1 MSNKS
6 DKVKPTNDYIFK
18 LIFGDED
25 DKDILISFLNA
36 LFKEYDFL
44 PHIEDIEI
52 KNSETNKKYD
62 IEKQGRLDIK
72 ARIKDNT
79 YIDIEM
85 QTKDYSDIM
94 DRSVYYCSKLISEHT
109 VKGASYKYPRVIAI
123 WIIKDH
129 LVQDNPHY
137 HRSNPIEVCQCFT
150 MPGVIDKEYVK
161 TTNKVT
167 IIYIYLSKFKEGLY
181 NKDIDN
187 WLKFIDNQDNYDRYD
202 DSLKKASGKLSYLKE
217 DKETINVLD
226 SQEDKE
232 RDNAAK
238 IANAIDE
245 GLKKGIKQGE
255 KQGLKKGLKQGIKQG
270 KEEGLKQGK
279 EEGKK
284 EKAKEMARILLQS
297 GVDINIISQSS
308 GLTIEEIQELIKNR

>member
-1 MSNKS
+1 MDEKS
-6 DKVKPTNDYIFK
+6 DKVKPTNDYVFK

-109 VKGASYKYPRVIAI
+109 V
-123 WIIKDH
+123 
-129 LVQDNPHY
+129 N
-137 HRSNPIEVCQCFT
+137 RSNPIEVCQCFT

-187 WLKFIDNQDNYDRYD
+187 WLKFIDNQNNYDMYD
-202 DSLKKASGKLSYLKE
+202 DSLKKASGKLLYLKK
-217 DKETINVLD
+217 DKETISVLD

-238 IANAIDE
+238 IATAKDE
-245 GLKKGIKQGE
+245 GIKQGL
-255 KQGLKKGLKQGIKQG
+255 KQGEIKGLKQ
-270 KEEGLKQGK
+270 GLKQGK
-279 EEGKK
+279 EE
-284 EKAKEMARILLQS
+284 MARNMLKDN
-297 GVDINIISQSS
+297 VDINTISKYS
-308 GLTIEEIQELIKNR
+308 GLTIKEIKSLTK

>member
-1 MSNKS
+1 MDEKS
-6 DKVKPTNDYIFK
+6 DKVKPTNDYVFK
-18 LIFGDED
+18 LIFGDEK

-36 LFKEYDFL
+36 LFKEYNFL

-123 WIIKDH
+123 WIIKDQ

-137 HRSNPIEVCQCFT
+137 HRSNPIEVDQHFT

-181 NKDIDN
+181 NEDIDN
-187 WLKFIDNQDNYDRYD
+187 WLKFIDNQDNYSMYD
-202 DSLKKASGKLSYLKE
+202 DSLKKASSKLLYLKK
-217 DKETINVLD
+217 DKETISVLD

-238 IANAIDE
+238 IACAIDE
-245 GLKKGIKQGE
+245 GIKQGE
-255 KQGLKKGLKQGIKQG
+255 EKGLKKGLKQG
-270 KEEGLKQGK
+270 EEKGLKKGLKQGK
-279 EEGKK
+279 EEM
-284 EKAKEMARILLQS
+284 AKILLQS

-308 GLTIEEIQELIKNR
+308 GLTIEEIQKLTKK

>member
-85 QTKDYSDIM
+85 QTNDYSDIM

-150 MPGVIDKEYVK
+150 MPGVIDKEYIK

-202 DSLKKASGKLSYLKE
+202 DSLKKASGKLSYLKK
-217 DKETINVLD
+217 DKETISVLD

-245 GLKKGIKQGE
+245 GIKKGE
-255 KQGLKKGLKQGIKQG
+255 ERGLKKG
-270 KEEGLKQGK
+270 KE
-279 EEGKK
+279 
-284 EKAKEMARILLQS
+284 EMARNMLKKGLDMS
-297 GVDINIISQSS
+297 LISEIS
-308 GLTIEEIQELIKNR
+308 GLNIEEIQELTKTNQE

>member
-1 MSNKS
+1 MDEKS
-6 DKVKPTNDYIFK
+6 DKVKPTNDYVFK
-18 LIFGDED
+18 LIFGDEK

-36 LFKEYDFL
+36 LFKEYNFL

-85 QTKDYSDIM
+85 QTKDYADIM

-123 WIIKDH
+123 WIIKDQ

-137 HRSNPIEVCQCFT
+137 HRSNPIEVDQHFT
-150 MPGVIDKEYVK
+150 IPGVIDKEYVK

-167 IIYIYLSKFKEGLY
+167 IIYIYLSKFREGLY
-181 NKDIDN
+181 NEDIDN
-187 WLKFIDNQDNYDRYD
+187 WLKFIDNQDNYSMYD
-202 DSLKKASGKLSYLKE
+202 DSLKKASSKLLYLKK
-217 DKETINVLD
+217 DKETISVLD

-238 IANAIDE
+238 IACAIDE
-245 GLKKGIKQGE
+245 GI
-255 KQGLKKGLKQGIKQG
+255 KQGLKQGEIKGLKQ
-270 KEEGLKQGK
+270 GLKQGK
-279 EEGKK
+279 EE
-284 EKAKEMARILLQS
+284 MARNMLKDN
-297 GVDINIISQSS
+297 VDINTISKYS
-308 GLTIEEIQELIKNR
+308 GLTIKEIKSLTK

>member
-1 MSNKS
+1 MDEKS
-6 DKVKPTNDYIFK
+6 DKVKPTNDYVFK
-18 LIFGDED
+18 LIFGDEK

-36 LFKEYDFL
+36 LFKEYNFL

-79 YIDIEM
+79 YIEM

-123 WIIKDH
+123 WIIKDY

-187 WLKFIDNQDNYDRYD
+187 WLKFIDNQNNYDMYD
-202 DSLKKASGKLSYLKE
+202 DSLKKASGKLLYLKK
-217 DKETINVLD
+217 DKETISVLD

-238 IANAIDE
+238 IACAKDE
-245 GLKKGIKQGE
+245 GIKQGE
-255 KQGLKKGLKQGIKQG
+255 IK
-270 KEEGLKQGK
+270 GLKQGK
-279 EEGKK
+279 EEMAKNMLK
-284 EKAKEMARILLQS
+284 EGLDMNLIAKI
-297 GVDINIISQSS
+297 S
-308 GLTIEEIQELIKNR
+308 GLTIEEIQELSKNKE

>member
-1 MSNKS
+1 MDEKS
-6 DKVKPTNDYIFK
+6 DKVKPTNDYVFK
-18 LIFGDED
+18 LIFGDEK

-36 LFKEYDFL
+36 LFKEYNFL

-85 QTKDYSDIM
+85 QTKDYADIM

-123 WIIKDH
+123 WIIKDQ

-137 HRSNPIEVCQCFT
+137 HRSNPIEVDQHFT

-181 NKDIDN
+181 NEDIDN
-187 WLKFIDNQDNYDRYD
+187 WLKFIDNQDNYSMYD
-202 DSLKKASGKLSYLKE
+202 DSLKKASSKLLYLKK
-217 DKETINVLD
+217 DKETISVLD

-238 IANAIDE
+238 IACAIDE
-245 GLKKGIKQGE
+245 
-255 KQGLKKGLKQGIKQG
+255 GIKQG

-279 EEGKK
+279 EEGLKQG
-284 EKAKEMARILLQS
+284 EINKAKEMARNMLKEGLDMNLIAK
-297 GVDINIISQSS
+297 IS
-308 GLTIEEIQELIKNR
+308 GLTIEERDF